1 MYNSI
6 NLENLLVLS
15 LGPADLTFLW
25 ELPGDLSN
33 HDILLRIVILFTL

>member
-6 NLENLLVLS
+6 DLENLLVLN

-25 ELPGDLSN
+25 DLPGELSN
-33 HDILLRIVILFTL
+33 HEFLLRIVILFTP